1 MVQGGLIV
9 GHAAP
14 GSVIF
19 LDGLEVRVD
28 EEGRFV
34 FGLDRDQPEDFRLW
48 VIAPS
53 GDEETYIFQAE
64 QRDYDT
70 QRIDGLAPRYV
81 SPPEEV
87 LERIAREREMIAKV
101 RAVDRVSVDYQSG
114 WEWPV
119 IGPITGVFG
128 SQRIL
133 NGEPRQPHYGID
145 IAAPAGARVR
155 APADGLVVLA
165 EPDLYYTGVT
175 VIIDHGAGVTSAF
188 LHLESMSVELGEEVE
203 RGDTIGRVG
212 STGRSTGAHLDW
224 RVNWFDRRIDPMMLA
239 GPMPEQT
246 N

>member
-1 MVQGGLIV
+1 MSRWLALFCLALLAPLGAFAGEVTLTGPMVQGGLIV

-14 GSVIF
+14 GSVVF

-101 RAVDRVSVDYQSG
+101 RAMDRVSVDSKRL
-114 WEWPV
+114 
-119 IGPITGVFG
+119 GVAG
-128 SQRIL
+128 HRTHHRGL
-133 NGEPRQPHYGID
+133 RQPAHLKWG
-145 IAAPAGARVR
+145 AASAALRHRYRSTCRCACARPCRRAGGVGGARPLLHR
-155 APADGLVVLA
+155 RHGDHRPRRWRDLRLPAFGKH
-165 EPDLYYTGVT
+165 ER
-175 VIIDHGAGVTSAF
+175 GAG
-188 LHLESMSVELGEEVE
+188 
-203 RGDTIGRVG
+203 
-212 STGRSTGAHLDW
+212 
-224 RVNWFDRRIDPMMLA
+224 
-239 GPMPEQT
+239 
-246 N
+246 